1 LLVWALT
8 TAAWLVR
15 LLILVGDGSLSAP
28 ITGDELQFHGLAS
41 NLASGS
47 GFTLDGSAVINRM
60 PGYPVLLAG
69 LYLVTGP
76 SLVAAR
82 LLNTVLG
89 ALCVPLV
96 YQLGKQLWGQRVGFG
111 ASAVFAFDPF
121 SMFWPQFLL
130 SENLQILL
138 ATLLAVLLVS
148 SESRIF
154 RAQLAGIVAALC
166 ILTHPGTLLVVVA
179 ALLWYWFYGR
189 NRRFPKRHF
198 VFLVLSLLLLM
209 SFWTVRNWTLTG
221 RFVPLTAGVEASG
234 GGFVFWISNNA
245 VTAQPGELWGRYVP
259 FREYSRLPDFPE
271 YSSLPPNDPALLDR
285 KGYEYGF
292 KFLTTQTGQ
301 VPMLLLGKLLNF
313 WEPEVMTHSGYHVV
327 PLLGVIVLPLYLI
340 GLIKHWRKSLQ
351 TRLAVVYV
359 AAALA
364 VALTFWGGARFRAP
378 AEAFFV
384 LCLTIGL
391 VQIWT
396 WVRQF
401 RPSNQTHGSQV

>member
-1 LLVWALT
+1 MLALT
-8 TAAWLVR
+8 IAAWLVR
-15 LLILVGDGSLSAP
+15 ILILVGNGFLFAP
-28 ITGDELQFHGLAS
+28 ITGDELQFHGLAE
-41 NLASGS
+41 NLASGR
-47 GFTLDGSAVINRM
+47 GFTLGGSAIINRM

-96 YQLGKQLWGQRVGFG
+96 YRLGRELWGQRVGFAAG
-111 ASAVFAFDPF
+111 AVFAFDPF
-121 SMFWPQFLL
+121 SMFWPPFLL

-138 ATLLAVLLVS
+138 VTLLGVLLVGG
-148 SESRIF
+148 ESRII
-154 RAQLAGIVAALC
+154 RAQLAGLVAALC
-166 ILTHPGTLLVVVA
+166 ILTHPGTLLVVA
-179 ALLWYWFYGR
+179 AMLVWYWFYGR
-189 NRRFPKRHF
+189 SRKFPIRHF
-198 VFLVLSLLLLM
+198 VFLVLSLLILM

-221 RFVPLTAGVEASG
+221 KFVPLTAGVEASG

-245 VTAQPGELWGRYVP
+245 VTSQPGEYWGRYVP
-259 FREYSRLPDFPE
+259 SREYARLPDFPE
-271 YSSLPPNDPALLDR
+271 YSSLPSNDPALLDR

-301 VPMLLLGKLLNF
+301 VPMLMLGKLLHF
-313 WEPEVMTHSGYHVV
+313 WEPEVMTRSGDEVV

-340 GLIKHWRKSLQ
+340 GLIKHWRRSLQ
-351 TRLAVVYV
+351 TRVAVACI
-359 AAALA
+359 AAALSIS
-364 VALTFWGGARFRAP
+364 LIFWGGARFRAP

-391 VQIWT
+391 IQIWT

-401 RPSNQTHGSQV
+401 RPPSQTDSS

>member
-1 LLVWALT
+1 M
-8 TAAWLVR
+8 
-15 LLILVGDGSLSAP
+15 GDGSLFAP
-28 ITGDELQFHGLAS
+28 ITGDELQFHELAE
-41 NLASGS
+41 NLASGH
-47 GFTLDGSAVINRM
+47 GFTIAGSAVINRM

-96 YQLGKQLWGQRVGFG
+96 YQLGKQLWGQRVGLG
-111 ASAVFAFDPF
+111 AGTIFALDPF

-138 ATLLAVLLVS
+138 VTLLGVLLTGAQS
-148 SESRIF
+148 SIL
-154 RAQLAGIVAALC
+154 RAQLAGIVAALS
-166 ILTHPGTLLVVVA
+166 ILTHPGTLLVVAA
-179 ALLWYWFYGR
+179 ALVWYWFYGR
-189 NRRFPKRHF
+189 GRRFPVRHF
-198 VFLVLSLLLLM
+198 VFLALSLLVLM

-245 VTAQPGELWGRYVP
+245 VTAQPGQYWGRYVP

-271 YSSLPPNDPALLDR
+271 YSSLPSNDPALLDR
-285 KGYEYGF
+285 KGYEYGL
-292 KFLTTQTGQ
+292 KFVTTQPGQ

-313 WEPEVMTHSGYHVV
+313 WEPEVMTRSGYHVV

-340 GLIKHWRKSLQ
+340 GLIRHWRKSLQ
-351 TRLAVVYV
+351 TRLAVACI
-359 AAALA
+359 AAALTI
-364 VALTFWGGARFRAP
+364 ALIFWGGARFRAP
-378 AEAFFV
+378 TEAFFV

-391 VQIWT
+391 VQIWS

-401 RPSNQTHGSQV
+401 RPTNQTSSS

>member
-1 LLVWALT
+1 M
-8 TAAWLVR
+8 
-15 LLILVGDGSLSAP
+15 GNGSLFAP
-28 ITGDELQFHGLAS
+28 ITGDELQFHELAE
-41 NLASGS
+41 NLASGR
-47 GFTLDGSAVINRM
+47 GFTIAGSDVINRM

-111 ASAVFAFDPF
+111 AGAVFAFDPF

-138 ATLLAVLLVS
+138 VTLLCVLLS
-148 SESRIF
+148 SSQSSIL
-154 RAQLAGIVAALC
+154 RAQLAGIVGALS
-166 ILTHPGTLLVVVA
+166 ILTHPGTLLVVAA

-189 NRRFPKRHF
+189 GRRFPVRHF
-198 VFLVLSLLLLM
+198 VFLALSLLLLM

-245 VTAQPGELWGRYVP
+245 VTAQPGQYWGRYVP
-259 FREYSRLPDFPE
+259 FREYSRLPDFAE

-285 KGYEYGF
+285 KGYEYGL
-292 KFLTTQTGQ
+292 KFVTTQPGQ

-313 WEPEVMTHSGYHVV
+313 WEPEVMTRSGYHVV

-340 GLIKHWRKSLQ
+340 GLIRHWRKSMQ
-351 TRLAVVYV
+351 TRLAVVCI
-359 AAALA
+359 AAALTI
-364 VALTFWGGARFRAP
+364 ALIFWGGARFRAP

-391 VQIWT
+391 VQIWS
-396 WVRQF
+396 WLRQF
-401 RPSNQTHGSQV
+401 RPTNQTSSS